1 MVKVCYHMQAKE
13 RPVSASGHAWGEE
26 FAAAEQATLE
36 ARALD
41 SNSAGLDAVWQE
53 QMSQAHLKVSKSD
66 LISVF
71 RALTMTVRVKQG
83 TPLLLHAFHGRWPLE

>member
-1 MVKVCYHMQAKE
+1 MVKVRFHIQAKE
-13 RPVSASGHAWGEE
+13 RPVSAAGHAWDEE

-41 SNSAGLDAVWQE
+41 SNSAELDAVWQE
-53 QMSQAHLKVSKSD
+53 QMSQAHLKVSQSD

-71 RALTMTVRVKQG
+71 RVLSMTVRVRTRNTTLVACIPWKMA
-83 TPLLLHAFHGRWPLE
+83 P